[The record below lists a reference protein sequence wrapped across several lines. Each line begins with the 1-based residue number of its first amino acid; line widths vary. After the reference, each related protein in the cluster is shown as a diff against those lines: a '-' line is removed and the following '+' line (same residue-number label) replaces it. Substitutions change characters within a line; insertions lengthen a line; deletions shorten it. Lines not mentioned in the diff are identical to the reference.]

1 MESDLKQGLLAAY
14 RRLMKPL
21 IRILIRNGVAYGEF
35 AEVAKEV
42 YIDVARSDFKVPH
55 RKMSQARIAIL
66 TGLTRKEV
74 ARLMSGDKQR
84 GEELQ
89 SNRNRVT
96 RVLTGWHTDHDF
108 TGPYGLPLEL
118 QFESETGAQDFQE
131 LVKRVSGDMAPRAM
145 LDELLRIGVV
155 RETEVGWYKVLTRT
169 YVPKGIA
176 PDSLER
182 MGRVIANFVATIDH
196 NITTKEKEGGRL
208 ERQVYADHGI
218 KPEDL
223 PRLRS
228 FLIDR
233 SQILLE
239 EIDNWLSQLDRP
251 EPNDN
256 RTIFTGLGIYHYI
269 EEKEEQKE

>member
-21 IRILIRNGVAYGEF
+21 VRILIRNGVAFGEF

-42 YIDVARSDFKVPH
+42 YIDVAKSDFKVPH

-74 ARLMSGDKQR
+74 ARLLSGDKQS

-118 QFESETGAQDFQE
+118 QFESETGTHDFQE
-131 LVKRVSGDMAPRAM
+131 LVKRASGDMAPRAM
-145 LDELLRIGVV
+145 LDELLRIGAVK
-155 RETEVGWYKVLTRT
+155 ETEAGWYKVLTRT
-169 YVPKGIA
+169 YVPEGIE

-182 MGRVIANFVATIDH
+182 MARVIANFISTIDH
-196 NITTKEKEGGRL
+196 NITAKESNKGRL
-208 ERQVYADHGI
+208 ERQVYADHGV
-218 KPEDL
+218 KPEDF
-223 PRLRS
+223 PRLRT

-251 EPNDN
+251 DPNDD

-269 EEKEEQKE
+269 EEPNEDDE